1 MKPIL
6 NLLNKLN
13 ISILAARALD
23 LFFLN
28 MISVKVSYT
37 VKPEFAAKNK
47 QNITTF
53 LTDFKQLKQLK
64 FLYNVYLQDDGL
76 TFLHISM
83 YENEEVQ
90 QLILATPSFL
100 SFQQQRDESGLI
112 VSPSIER
119 LSLFGSSLGVVS

>member
-1 MKPIL
+1 MYFKYA
-6 NLLNKLN
+6 KYQY
-13 ISILAARALD
+13 ISTKRVLD
-23 LFFLN
+23 FIFPK

-37 VKPEFAAKNK
+37 VKPEFAAQNK
-47 QNITTF
+47 QNINAF

-90 QLILATPSFL
+90 QTILSTPSFL
-100 SFQQQRDESGLI
+100 AFQQQRDESGLS
-112 VSPSIER
+112 VSPSVER

>member
-1 MKPIL
+1 
-6 NLLNKLN
+6 
-13 ISILAARALD
+13 
-23 LFFLN
+23 

-37 VKPEFAAKNK
+37 VKPEFVEQNK
-47 QNITTF
+47 HNINIF

-90 QLILATPSFL
+90 QAILSTPSFL
-100 SFQQQRDESGLI
+100 TFQQQRDESGLS
-112 VSPSIER
+112 VSPSVEK
-119 LSLFGSSLGVVS
+119 LSLFGSSLSVVS